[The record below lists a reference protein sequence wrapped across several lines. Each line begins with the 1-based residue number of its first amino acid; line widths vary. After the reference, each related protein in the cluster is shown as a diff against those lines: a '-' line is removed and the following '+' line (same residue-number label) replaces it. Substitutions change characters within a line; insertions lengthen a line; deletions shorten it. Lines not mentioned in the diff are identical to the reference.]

1 MRKVRVAKIIK
12 KGQISIPAKHRII
25 IKPFEKLGGILNK
38 YAIKDK
44 PIEKIIEIEN
54 NIASKMFSK

>member
-12 KGQISIPAKHRII
+12 KGQISIPAKY
-25 IKPFEKLGGILNK
+25 KLGGILNK

-44 PIEKIIEIEN
+44 SIEKIIEIEN
-54 NIASKMFSK
+54 SVASEMFSK